1 MHKAC
6 IQLAEERQGV
16 IQPQRGTF
24 VVKISVEDVLD
35 ACFVREAI
43 KVAIVADLAALA
55 APAAIRML
63 REILRQ
69 QRQFRHGHNA
79 EFLAFDEQFQRA
91 LVLSAG
97 GYAWR
102 TIENIKAQM
111 DRTRYLSL
119 DNATPIPLLIKRT
132 SGLSMRSN
140 RAIRTR
146 HPPPSA
152 RTCSKSYN
160 RCQKLPGNSWI
171 CLNRAEQPDGAG

>member
-1 MHKAC
+1 MREAV
-6 IQLAEERQGV
+6 IQLAEERLVV
-16 IQPQRGTF
+16 IQPQRGIF

-55 APAAIRML
+55 APTAIRML

-91 LVLSAG
+91 LDLFTGRA
-97 GYAWR
+97 YAWR

-119 DNATPIPLLIKRT
+119 DD
-132 SGLSMRSN
+132 
-140 RAIRTR
+140 R
-146 HPPPSA
+146 HRFP
-152 RTCSKSYN
+152 C
-160 RCQKLPGNSWI
+160 
-171 CLNRAEQPDGAG
+171 

>member
-1 MHKAC
+1 M
-6 IQLAEERQGV
+6 V
-16 IQPQRGTF
+16 IQPQRGIF

-35 ACFVREAI
+35 AGFVREAI
-43 KVAIVADLAALA
+43 KIAFVATLAALA
-55 APAAIRML
+55 APAAIGML

-69 QRQFRHGHNA
+69 QRQFQRGHNA

-91 LVLSAG
+91 LDLFTGRA
-97 GYAWR
+97 YAWR

-119 DNATPIPLLIKRT
+119 DNATPILLLIKRT

-152 RTCSKSYN
+152 RTCSKSCH
-160 RCQKLPGNSWI
+160 RCQKLPGYVCIAQNSLTAWI
-171 CLNRAEQPDGAG
+171 AHRRRGARSPL